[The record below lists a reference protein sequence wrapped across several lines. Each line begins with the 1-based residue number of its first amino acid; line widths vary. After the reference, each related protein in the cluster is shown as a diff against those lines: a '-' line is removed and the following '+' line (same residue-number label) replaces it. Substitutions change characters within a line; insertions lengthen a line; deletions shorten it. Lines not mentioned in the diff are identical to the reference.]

1 MSRGKKWFIGIA
13 IVIAIFAP
21 ATFAMILDKGITA
34 VFTIFNTSVEQLNK
48 IPTTAPTP

>member
-1 MSRGKKWFIGIA
+1 MSRGKKWFITGA
-13 IVIAIFAP
+13 VVLAIFAP
-21 ATFAMILDKGITA
+21 ATFAMVLDKGITA